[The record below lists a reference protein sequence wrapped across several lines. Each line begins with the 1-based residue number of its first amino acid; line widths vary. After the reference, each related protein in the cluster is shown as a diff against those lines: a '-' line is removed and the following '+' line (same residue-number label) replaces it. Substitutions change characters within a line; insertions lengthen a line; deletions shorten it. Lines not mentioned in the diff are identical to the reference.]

1 MQSVLVLGD
10 CHAAWPWLGAALSVL
25 QPDICLVAGD
35 FGWWPKLLPLP
46 HTVLPP
52 VLLERTELHFLD
64 GNHEDHPALR
74 RAAPRGCFEPVE
86 LAPRIIYHPRGSV
99 MRLPDGRTVFFAGG
113 GKSVDRAFRT
123 EGRDWF
129 AEEVLVR
136 EDLPSEL
143 PRADVVISHTLPAAF
158 GVKKFLGKRL
168 PPERFDVSPDPGCA
182 VLDAVLE
189 ACRPALWLGG
199 HFHRELAGEYTHAD
213 GRRTVWRALDELS
226 GWYYHA
232 HSPCA
237 FWLCGGP
244 PPGGA
249 VGFPGGER
257 APVSHDR
264 DGLYV
269 ALPEDNVPPRWRD
282 AVNRFCAGRAC
293 PVMTHPDGSSFVGF
307 WLQDIFGFL
316 EFWWRQRAGQ
326 DGVRA

>member
-1 MQSVLVLGD
+1 MPNVLVLGD
-10 CHAAWPWLGAALSVL
+10 CHAAWPWLGAALSVFE
-25 QPDICLVAGD
+25 PDICLVAGD

-46 HTVLPP
+46 HAVLPP
-52 VLLERTELHFLD
+52 AVLERTELHFLD

-74 RAAPRGCFEPVE
+74 QVAPRGCFEPVE
-86 LAPRIIYHPRGSV
+86 LAPRIIYHPRGST

-113 GKSVDRAFRT
+113 GKSVDRDYRT

-129 AEEVLVR
+129 AEEILVR
-136 EDLPSEL
+136 EDLPHTL
-143 PRADVVISHTLPAAF
+143 PRADVVMSHTLPAAF

-168 PPERFDVSPDPGCA
+168 PPGRFDFSPDPSCE
-182 VLDAVLE
+182 VLNEVLT

-199 HFHRELAGEYTHAD
+199 HFHRELAGEHVHAD
-213 GRRTVWRALDELS
+213 GGRTVWRALNEVS

-257 APVSHDR
+257 ATVSYDR
-264 DGLYV
+264 DGLYAV
-269 ALPEDNVPPRWRD
+269 LPEDNVPPRWRD

-293 PVMTHPDGSSFVGF
+293 PVLTLADGTSCIGF

-316 EFWWRQRAGQ
+316 EFWWRQQADRPS
-326 DGVRA
+326 R